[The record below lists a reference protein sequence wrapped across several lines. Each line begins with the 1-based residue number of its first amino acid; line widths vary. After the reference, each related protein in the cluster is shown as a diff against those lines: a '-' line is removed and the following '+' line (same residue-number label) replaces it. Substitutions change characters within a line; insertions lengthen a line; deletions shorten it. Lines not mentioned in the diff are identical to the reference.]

1 MRGLSPDTVIVKP
14 NLIRLVRR
22 ADSTY
27 WQAHYKLDKI
37 GKWMRKGTGTEALER
52 PEQMPCLDEFQRL
65 DGTIGIM
72 LSQFP

>member
-1 MRGLSPDTVIVKP
+1 MRARVFAFECTH
-14 NLIRLVRR
+14 
-22 ADSTY
+22 
-27 WQAHYKLDKI
+27 WQAHYELD
-37 GKWMRKGTGTEALER
+37 KWMRKGTGTEALER